1 METLEEG
8 FLRVPRE
15 GFLSH
20 YEVMKVVSKEFSTQM
35 PTMAIVNPEEGAFRP
50 GFVLSML
57 WFHDVQD
64 NGDTV
69 LIITSNETLISVG
82 SICSN
87 YPVSSQTTFR
97 GLMIWHNYPGTRLQ
111 RKFSGVILIAAAI
124 TTVTLDGS
132 VFVEHLVHVERREAL
147 NLGVDARLRV
157 QLLLNTDIFLIL
169 LKKGPKV
176 QLGVRVRTDDRGG
189 LRGFLHIL

>member
-1 METLEEG
+1 
-8 FLRVPRE
+8 
-15 GFLSH
+15 
-20 YEVMKVVSKEFSTQM
+20 MKVVSKEFSTQM
-35 PTMAIVNPEEGAFRP
+35 PAMTIINPEEGAFRP
-50 GFVLSML
+50 CFVLSML

-97 GLMIWHNYPGTRLQ
+97 GLMIRHDYPGTRLQ
-111 RKFSGVILIAAAI
+111 RKFSGVILTIAAAI

-147 NLGVDARLRV
+147 NLGLDARLRV

-169 LKKGPKV
+169 LKKGP
-176 QLGVRVRTDDRGG
+176 
-189 LRGFLHIL
+189 